1 MSGGLCQADV
11 AVTEDLIVADA
22 ERLDPALLTAGQC
35 DEEPELDQLG
45 LGEVF
50 VQVGPELV
58 VCDVGVPED
67 CAGVTKRN
75 LLPIRV
81 TTGGLKFQ
89 QVGVVGFFEALPS
102 SLDGALCPS
111 VVALDRL

>member
-1 MSGGLCQADV
+1 MAN
-11 AVTEDLIVADA
+11 A

-45 LGEVF
+45 LGEVL
-50 VQVGPELV
+50 VQIGPEVV
-58 VCDVGVPED
+58 VCDVGVPQD
-67 CAGVTKRN
+67 GAGVAKRN

-81 TTGGLKFQ
+81 ATGGFKLQ

-111 VVALDRL
+111 VIALDRL